1 MSAPVFGSS
10 ESGKPAQ
17 GDGVEKA
24 PMASNGHMLG
34 LVGIIL
40 TFATIGRVFI
50 GNQTTEMLEAFGRVP
65 IYLVALGSMW
75 FLVVYA
81 LAGLRRETVSVRYL
95 IDAAPLDS
103 RRWGLYVLLALT
115 MFFVWGLF
123 GAITRPWLRLDPDQV
138 RNLLVFF
145 PNGTVEKWLWVSMS
159 LSAGFCEELIYRGYL
174 LRQFGLLT
182 NSLSLG
188 IALQALCYGL
198 AHAALP
204 WRLVILV
211 TCLGILFGI
220 VAAWKRTL
228 VPGMLM
234 HAALDLL
241 VLARR

>member
-145 PNGTVEKWLWVSMS
+145 PNGTVEKWLWASMS